1 MGDSRV
7 LMLGGSPVWWLAGV
21 GLPDQPSGC
30 LCLLRVSLL
39 MFKAAKHGDLLGVHR
54 ADSKSKIS

>member
-1 MGDSRV
+1 
-7 LMLGGSPVWWLAGV
+7 MLGGSPVWWLAGV

-39 MFKAAKHGDLLGVHR
+39 MFKAVKHGDLLGVHR